1 MIKLAVEEYCS
12 ECPGFEPACS
22 QSMSMREGGQ
32 DELVTTVYCARRAM
46 CAKLVKRYQSV
57 SLAETE
63 GPTLYANGMKVEMR

>member
-57 SLAETE
+57 SLAED
-63 GPTLYANGMKVEMR
+63 MRLALHIDDVRAETR

>member
-57 SLAETE
+57 SLAEDPRPAVRINGARVE
-63 GPTLYANGMKVEMR
+63 TL